1 MPNKGTFWDSGCSH
15 PGCQC
20 DQFRNCL
27 FPGDKMNI
35 MSMKLKSEND
45 DLRISEKKEADLG
58 EV

>member
-1 MPNKGTFWDSGCSH
+1 MPNKGTFWDTDCSR

-20 DQFRNCL
+20 DQFSNCL

-45 DLRISEKKEADLG
+45 DLRISEKEEADLG